1 MMLITGMLIFGN
13 ISVGVRMIASGPR
26 MRRSMART
34 TNVYGLRRAS
44 RTIHIIHSN
53 ASAHSEASRE
63 ITLGIKHPVFHRC
76 IYDHL
81 LRYYAVGEALMG
93 TEGRKTRIKGRPSR
107 THSSQP
113 AVTSPKPD
121 SSKPRHN

>member
-13 ISVGVRMIASGPR
+13 ISVGVRTIASGPR

-34 TNVYGLRRAS
+34 TNGYGLRRAS

-63 ITLGIKHPVFHRC
+63 ITLGIKHPVFHRD
-76 IYDHL
+76 IYNRL
-81 LRYYAVGEALMG
+81 LRYYTVGDARIG
-93 TEGRKTRIKGRPSR
+93 TEGRNTGL
-107 THSSQP
+107 
-113 AVTSPKPD
+113 
-121 SSKPRHN
+121 